1 MTRFALFCLLFLAVI
16 SCKTT
21 KKTASGVSSSS
32 ISIKT
37 DAKVDSI
44 GTASASSNTQKD
56 EFKELEQTV
65 TTFVP
70 LDSVGFT
77 VFKPITTSTRS
88 SSGSRSFSNSQ
99 QASTIDLKADRKI
112 DLDSI
117 GNMDFDQKETIENA
131 SVVGDI
137 ADVLFPSW
145 FKIVGLFITLIT
157 TVILSRIAIK
167 KAKSQSNGIPPS

>member
-1 MTRFALFCLLFLAVI
+1 MTRFALFLLLAL
-16 SCKTT
+16 SFSACKTT
-21 KKTASGVSSSS
+21 KKTASGASSAT

-44 GTASASSNTQKD
+44 GTASDSSNTQED
-56 EFKELEQTV
+56 EFTELEQTV

-88 SSGSRSFSNSQ
+88 ASGRRASAITQ
-99 QASTIDLKADRKI
+99 QASTIDLKADRKV

-117 GNMDFDQKETIENA
+117 GTMDFDQKETIENA
-131 SVVGDI
+131 SVVGEI

-145 FKIVGLFITLIT
+145 IKIVALFITLIT
-157 TVILSRIAIK
+157 TVILSRIDIK
-167 KAKSQSNGIPPS
+167 KAKSTGIPPA